1 MRPYCGEC
9 ETVSSLIPR
18 LNLKLEG
25 IFIVSRELWVAGGEE
40 VRMIELVRDCQVGMQ
55 ILDN

>member
-1 MRPYCGEC
+1 M
-9 ETVSSLIPR
+9 SSLIPR
-18 LNLKLEG
+18 VNLKLEG